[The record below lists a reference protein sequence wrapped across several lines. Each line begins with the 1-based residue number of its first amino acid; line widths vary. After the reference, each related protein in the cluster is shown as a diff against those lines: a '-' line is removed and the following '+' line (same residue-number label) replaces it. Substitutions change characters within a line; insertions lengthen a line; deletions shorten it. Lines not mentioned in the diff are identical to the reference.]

1 MATKSIELPFLQVEQ
16 HGKPFYLV
24 NMPASVLSTVSYAAV
39 RGKDKEEGAVQRVL
53 NTRRISSVKEF
64 AQSGGVF
71 PNSIVMN
78 WVDKKSI
85 KVDSKKRTL
94 KLEIKERSAQLIDGQ
109 HRVAGI
115 REAIREDSVLQ
126 GFELPVAIYIG
137 LSTKECADIFLSINT
152 EQKPVHRS
160 LVFDL
165 YAVADESIVDPA
177 AARARDIALEL
188 NETGAPYEGMI
199 KFPGEQPRKGGV
211 ALSTVV
217 TSIKPLIEENG
228 VFAQVGLVTFENQAA
243 VVSNFF
249 NALKEK
255 YGKLWFDR
263 QNAFMF
269 AGGFAGAIDFLAARI
284 VPYCVTSKSFSVKT
298 ISSAIEMDERSLL
311 LQKDVS
317 GKAGGEAQKTIFSRL
332 DESFVS
338 GEKADEY
345 EF

>member
-1 MATKSIELPFLQVEQ
+1 
-16 HGKPFYLV
+16 
-24 NMPASVLSTVSYAAV
+24 
-39 RGKDKEEGAVQRVL
+39 
-53 NTRRISSVKEF
+53 
-64 AQSGGVF
+64 
-71 PNSIVMN
+71 MN
-78 WVDKKSI
+78 WVDKEAI
-85 KVDSKKRTL
+85 KVDPKK
-94 KLEIKERSAQLIDGQ
+94 KVLEIELKERSAQLIDGQ

-115 REAIREDSVLQ
+115 REAIREGKELED
-126 GFELPVAIYIG
+126 FELPVAIYTG
-137 LSTKECADIFLSINT
+137 LTTKECADIFLSINT

-188 NETGAPYEGMI
+188 NEIGAPYEGMI

-228 VFAQVGLVTFENQAA
+228 VFDQVGLATFENQTA

-249 NALKEK
+249 NALREK

-269 AGGFAGAIDFLAARI
+269 AGGFAGGIDFLAMRI
-284 VPYCVTSKSFSVKT
+284 VPYCVTSKSFSIRT
-298 ISSAIEMDERSLL
+298 MSSAIEMDESSLL
-311 LQKDVS
+311 LQKEIS
-317 GKAGGEAQKTIFSRL
+317 GKSGGEAQKAVFSRL
-332 DESFVS
+332 DECFVS